1 MENGKWKMEELLF
14 AAVQASLK
22 GGAEILKVY
31 ESDFAV
37 EHKDDKSPLTLADKN
52 AHNAICENLKSF
64 NIPVLSEEGK
74 SIEYAERSQWEYF
87 WMVDPLDGTKEFIKR
102 NGEFTVNI
110 ALIHK
115 QKAILG
121 VIYVPV
127 TKTLYFAAEE
137 IGCYKSDPDSY
148 RDWNLIPIA
157 IGTDSASL
165 QELIKSSQK
174 LPLETKNQK
183 FTVVASRSHLSEET
197 QMFIDGLKT
206 AHKEVDFI
214 SSGSSIKLC
223 LVAEG
228 SANVYPRFAPTM
240 EWDTAAGQAICEIAG
255 KKVLDYTTN
264 QNLLYNK
271 PNLLNNWFIVQ

>member
-1 MENGKWKMEELLF
+1 MDINALLF
-14 AAVQASLK
+14 AAIRASLNA
-22 GGAEILKVY
+22 GEEILKVY

-52 AHNAICENLKSF
+52 AHNAIAAVLKDS
-64 NIPVLSEEGK
+64 NIPLLSEEGK
-74 SIEYAERSQWEYF
+74 LIEYAERSNWEFF

-127 TKTLYFAAEE
+127 TKTLYFAAQE
-137 IGCYKSDPDSY
+137 IGSFKLEIVDMVED
-148 RDWNLIPIA
+148 NLDGIILQA
-157 IGTDSASL
+157 I
-165 QELIKSSQK
+165 K
-174 LPLETKNQK
+174 LPLKHHQKK

-197 QMFIDGLKT
+197 EMFIDGLKM

-228 SANVYPRFAPTM
+228 SADVYPRFAPTM

-255 KKVLDYTTN
+255 KKVVDYTTN

>member
-1 MENGKWKMEELLF
+1 MNYKVEELLF
-14 AAVQASLK
+14 FAIRASLK
-22 GGAEILKVY
+22 AGEEILKVY
-31 ESDFAV
+31 NSDFAV

-52 AHNAICENLKSF
+52 AHNVICESLKSF

-74 SIEYAERSQWEYF
+74 LIDYSERSKWEYF
-87 WMVDPLDGTKEFIKR
+87 WMVDPLDGTKEFVKR

-115 QKAILG
+115 QKSILG

-127 TKTLYFAAEE
+127 TKTLYFAAENVGCFKAE
-137 IGCYKSDPDSY
+137 IQNPTSDLL
-148 RDWNLIPIA
+148 N
-157 IGTDSASL
+157 L
-165 QELIKSSQK
+165 QELIKSSNK
-174 LPLETKNQK
+174 LPLESTIKK

-197 QMFIDGLKT
+197 EMFIDGLKT
-206 AHKEVDFI
+206 IHKEVDFL

-255 KKVLDYTTN
+255 KKVVDYTTN
-264 QNLLYNK
+264 KSLLYNK
-271 PNLLNNWFIVQ
+271 PNLLNNWFVVN

>member
-1 MENGKWKMEELLF
+1 MDLTKLLF
-14 AAVQASLK
+14 TAIKASLMAGK
-22 GGAEILKVY
+22 EILNVY
-31 ESDFAV
+31 DSDFAV
-37 EHKDDKSPLTLADKN
+37 EQKDDKSPLTLADKN
-52 AHNAICENLKSF
+52 AHNAICEILKPN

-74 SIEYAERSQWEYF
+74 SIEYAERSKWEYF

-115 QKAILG
+115 QKSILG

-127 TKTLYFAAEE
+127 TKTLYFAAEN
-137 IGCYKSDPDSY
+137 IGCYKSEIS
-148 RDWNLIPIA
+148 NLKFEND
-157 IGTDSASL
+157 TL
-165 QELIKSSQK
+165 EQVIKSSQK
-174 LPLETKNQK
+174 LPLETVNTK
-183 FTVVASRSHLSEET
+183 FTIVASRSHLSEET
-197 QMFIDGLKT
+197 EMFIAGLKNH
-206 AHKEVDFI
+206 HKEVEFI

-255 KKVLDYTTN
+255 KKVIDYTTN